1 MKSILSIVA
10 AVLLLS
16 ACSSPKYTYYFDTYQ
31 TKPVAKSKVAVK
43 EESPLSI
50 HPETLTASAS
60 AEPVM
65 IETMPSAPQATVLD
79 KEALKSE
86 LKSMTKQEKKA
97 LRKELL
103 NELQNG
109 SSKVTA
115 NEGVTTADGVQAMDS
130 DLKWALIFGI
140 VSIGLGIFSWVLGV
154 IAFCVALFFLIRWL
168 SRQ

>member
-1 MKSILSIVA
+1 MKRILSIFA

-31 TKPVAKSKVAVK
+31 SKPVAKSNDTVK
-43 EESPLSI
+43 DENPLSI
-50 HPETLTASAS
+50 NPEMLTASTS
-60 AEPVM
+60 EGSLI
-65 IETMPSAPQATVLD
+65 IESTPIAPEVTALE

-103 NELQNG
+103 NELRNG
-109 SSKVTA
+109 SSKITA
-115 NEGVTTADGVQAMDS
+115 NDGVTTADGVQAMDS
-130 DLKWALIFGI
+130 DLKWAIIFGI
-140 VSIGLGIFSWVLGV
+140 VSIGLGIFSWVLGA
-154 IAFCVALFFLIRWL
+154 IAFCVALFFLIRWI

>member
-1 MKSILSIVA
+1 MKTILSIFA

-31 TKPVAKSKVAVK
+31 SKPVAKSKVTVK

-50 HPETLTASAS
+50 NPEMLTASAS
-60 AEPVM
+60 EEPV
-65 IETMPSAPQATVLD
+65 IVETLPSVPQETVLD

-86 LKSMTKQEKKA
+86 LKSMTRQEKRA

-103 NELQNG
+103 SELRNG
-109 SSKVTA
+109 TSQVTV
-115 NEGVTTADGVQAMDS
+115 NDGVTTADGVQAMDS

-140 VSIGLGIFSWVLGV
+140 ISIGLGIFSWVLGV

>member
-1 MKSILSIVA
+1 MKSILFIFA

-31 TKPVAKSKVAVK
+31 SKPVAKSKLV
-43 EESPLSI
+43 EESPI
-50 HPETLTASAS
+50 GINPETLTASAS
-60 AEPVM
+60 EEPV
-65 IETMPSAPQATVLD
+65 IVESTPSVPSVPAFD

-103 NELQNG
+103 NELRNG
-109 SSKVTA
+109 SSTVTA
-115 NEGVTTADGVQAMDS
+115 NDGVTTADGVQAMDS
-130 DLKWALIFGI
+130 DLKWAIIFGI
-140 VSIGLGIFSWVLGV
+140 VSIGLGIFSWVLGA
-154 IAFCVALFFLIRWL
+154 IAFCVALYFLIRWI